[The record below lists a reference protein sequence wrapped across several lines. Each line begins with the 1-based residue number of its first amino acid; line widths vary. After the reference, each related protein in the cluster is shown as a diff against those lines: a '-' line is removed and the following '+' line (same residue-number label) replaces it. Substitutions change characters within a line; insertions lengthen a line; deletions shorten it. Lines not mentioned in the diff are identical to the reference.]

1 MSLLHIHLVASN
13 GSLKTAVNG
22 GMMYYYLFDKYG
34 HFDCRLTA
42 QPVVLPDGWFALQ
55 GNVSGGL
62 YMWSDSKTIYTA
74 DTPPPSVHH
83 QLDKDGGDWVLP
95 TDAGGL
101 MLRQAKAD
109 KIRQLNTAAQS
120 FVCNASG
127 ADLVPD
133 FELSTWSLQAAEAQ
147 AWAADKSAA
156 TPILDGI
163 AAARGMDADK
173 LKAAALRKALAYSA
187 LSAHV
192 AGHRQALQSKIE
204 AAKNQAELDKIK
216 IEFTALEAVR

>member
-1 MSLLHIHLVASN
+1 
-13 GSLKTAVNG
+13 
-22 GMMYYYLFDKYG
+22 MYYYLFDKYG

-55 GNVSGGL
+55 GNVSDGL
-62 YMWSDSKTIYTA
+62 YMWSGGGAIYTA

-95 TDAGGL
+95 PDAGGL

-133 FELSTWSLQAAEAQ
+133 FELSTWPLQAAEAQ
-147 AWAADKSAA
+147 AWAVDKSAS

-173 LKAAALRKALAYSA
+173 LKAAALRKSVAYERLA
-187 LSAHV
+187 AHV
-192 AGHRQALQSKIE
+192 AGQRQALQAKIE
-204 AAKNQAELDKIK
+204 AAKTQVALDKSVIS
-216 IEFTALEAVR
+216 FTPPEAV